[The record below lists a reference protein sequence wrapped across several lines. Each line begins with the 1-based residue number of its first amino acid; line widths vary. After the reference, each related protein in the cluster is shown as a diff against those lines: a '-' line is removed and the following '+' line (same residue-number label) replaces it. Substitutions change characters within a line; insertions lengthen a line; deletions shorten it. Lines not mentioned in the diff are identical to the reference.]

1 MRTPDHAHTDD
12 AEEKKAQEGGGIDG
26 WAWAHPPSSRRRAS
40 RRWVCDV
47 GCPRMDLIIIYYIG
61 TTLYIMV
68 FHMPICAHARRTHA
82 RTHAHARPR
91 DGAFDGHSTRAMD
104 TKNIKQ
110 KTKKRAFWR
119 CTRGDE
125 GPWSTVHGQASRQRP
140 WRPWRT
146 AAAPV
151 VDAVVVVVVVV
162 RTTRAR
168 DVNQRHDASG
178 R

>member
-1 MRTPDHAHTDD
+1 MRTPDHTHARID

-26 WAWAHPPSSRRRAS
+26 WAWAHPPSRAAQGVS
-40 RRWVCDV
+40 MDV
-47 GCPRMDLIIIYYIG
+47 MCATDGSHHHILYRYNPLYHGIPHAHMRTR
-61 TTLYIMV
+61 TT
-68 FHMPICAHARRTHA
+68 HAHA
-82 RTHAHARPR
+82 HAHARPR
-91 DGAFDGHSTRAMD
+91 DGAFDGHRTRAMD

-110 KTKKRAFWR
+110 KSALFGGARGATKAP
-119 CTRGDE
+119 
-125 GPWSTVHGQASRQRP
+125 GPRTGEPWTRQRP